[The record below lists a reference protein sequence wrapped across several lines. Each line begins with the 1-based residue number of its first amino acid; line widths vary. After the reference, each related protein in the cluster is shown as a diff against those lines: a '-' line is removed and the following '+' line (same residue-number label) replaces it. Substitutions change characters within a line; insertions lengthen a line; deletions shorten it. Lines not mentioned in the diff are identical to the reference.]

1 MEERPPPEPE
11 PGVAPPSPP
20 DGKRDGASP
29 PAVSTTDDAT
39 PPRPPADAGIWPF
52 QALAAAS
59 CGYLLAGWLRSHA
72 DDLDGIAEIAMA
84 TLPHQLLML
93 GGVIL
98 VAASPTADFSGR
110 LQLRLRRRLDPLLG
124 AGAAIVQ
131 FPALLLVA
139 FIALAID
146 RFLGGHGGEPSIL
159 PMIKDATPG
168 GLLLIAVAALTLAPL
183 AEELVFRRILF
194 ACCRRFLGF
203 APAMVLTAAIFA
215 AFHLS
220 LVQWVPLFLLG
231 LALQAAVQLSGS
243 VWPAVAM
250 HAVHNALA
258 IAILFVQAE

>member
-1 MEERPPPEPE
+1 METHPPPEP
-11 PGVAPPSPP
+11 ATTPPSSP
-20 DGKRDGASP
+20 DGKRDGASSP
-29 PAVSTTDDAT
+29 VATDASPSPT
-39 PPRPPADAGIWPF
+39 PADAGIWPF

-59 CGYLLAGWLRSHA
+59 CGYLLAGWLRSRA

-139 FIALAID
+139 LIALTID
-146 RFLGGHGGEPSIL
+146 RWLGGHGGEPSIL
-159 PMIKDATPG
+159 PMIQDATPG
-168 GLLLIAVAALTLAPL
+168 GLLLIAVAAVTLAPL

-220 LVQWVPLFLLG
+220 LVQWAPLFLLG